1 MYIVPDRIEV
11 SFNGKAVA
19 ETNDSFLQNSYRK
32 WENKG
37 FTDSSGILVFR
48 YNYMVNEMHE
58 LTIKVIPNPD
68 IKTTKWKFNVK
79 CPQ

>member
-1 MYIVPDRIEV
+1 
-11 SFNGKAVA
+11 
-19 ETNDSFLQNSYRK
+19 
-32 WENKG
+32 
-37 FTDSSGILVFR
+37 
-48 YNYMVNEMHE
+48 MVNELHE